1 LWLAQSKSAL
11 RTACDTLVRAMERT
25 SEHVPA
31 TLPARIEL
39 GGSGTASVATG
50 LPVLDHLLGLV
61 AKHSGF
67 DLHLE
72 VAPGGPDAVATA
84 AGRALGE
91 ALRGL
96 LEGEGVAGYGMAI
109 MPADEALANVVLEA
123 SGRPLLVSNVDLSD
137 AHVAG
142 LERDLVSGFLREL
155 AEAAGL
161 TMHVRLLHGEDA
173 GHVLDAI
180 FKALGGALANA
191 AAPSRKE

>member
-1 LWLAQSKSAL
+1 
-11 RTACDTLVRAMERT
+11 MERPVQT
-25 SEHVPA
+25 DRG

-39 GGSGTASVATG
+39 SGSGKASVATG

-61 AKHSGF
+61 AAHSGF
-67 DLHLE
+67 DLQLE
-72 VAPGGPDAVATA
+72 VAAGGPDAVATA

-91 ALRGL
+91 ELRGL
-96 LEGEGVAGYGMAI
+96 LEREGVAGYGMAI

-123 SGRPLLVSNVDLSD
+123 SGRALLVSNVDLSD

-142 LERDLVSGFLREL
+142 LDRDLVSSFLREL

-161 TMHVRLLHGEDA
+161 TLHVRLLHGEDA
-173 GHVLDAI
+173 EHVLAAI
-180 FKALGGALANA
+180 FKALGGALAMA

>member
-1 LWLAQSKSAL
+1 MWLAQSKSAP

-39 GGSGTASVATG
+39 AGSGTAS
-50 LPVLDHLLGLV
+50 
-61 AKHSGF
+61 
-67 DLHLE
+67 
-72 VAPGGPDAVATA
+72 VATA

-96 LEGEGVAGYGMAI
+96 LEGDGVAGYGMAI

>member
-1 LWLAQSKSAL
+1 MESAAGPGG
-11 RTACDTLVRAMERT
+11 R
-25 SEHVPA
+25 

-39 GGSGTASVATG
+39 GGSGRANVATG

-61 AKHSGF
+61 AEHSGF
-67 DLHLE
+67 DLQLE

-84 AGRALGE
+84 AGHALGV
-91 ALRGL
+91 ALRDVLGAK
-96 LEGEGVAGYGMAI
+96 EATGNGYAMI
-109 MPADEALANVVLEA
+109 PADEALANVVLEA
-123 SGRPLLVSNVDLSD
+123 SGRPLLVSNVDLSK

-155 AEAAGL
+155 TEGAGL

-173 GHVLDAI
+173 EHVLEAI

-191 AAPSRKE
+191 AAPRKE

>member
-1 LWLAQSKSAL
+1 MQERAQPD
-11 RTACDTLVRAMERT
+11 R
-25 SEHVPA
+25 A

-39 GGSGTASVATG
+39 GGSGAATVATG

-61 AKHSGF
+61 AGHAGF
-67 DLHLE
+67 DLQLE
-72 VAPGGPDAVATA
+72 VAAGGPDAVATA
-84 AGRALGE
+84 AGRAFGE
-91 ALRGL
+91 ALREL
-96 LEGEGVAGYGMAI
+96 LTAEDVAGYGYAMI
-109 MPADEALANVVLEA
+109 PADEALANVVLEA

-155 AEAAGL
+155 ADAAGL
-161 TMHVRLLHGEDA
+161 TLHVRLLHGEDPR
-173 GHVLDAI
+173 HVLEAI